1 MTFSFGHR
9 LGLAMSFG
17 GELLRAYVR
26 HPHLD
31 RAIPTFTHAS
41 PMLPDSLTHHHMTRL
56 HETHADELRSLPGVR
71 HEAEEIIPAP
81 TVRFVDSS
89 ISTKPPVVRLRRY
102 SSARSG
108 AVVRRR
114 TRPMSLSPSRP
125 GSSSRCNVLMSSR
138 YCTSLTTV
146 RADRVVCLIA
156 SFCPGTSGASVIQHT
171 IASMSWATAG

>member
-114 TRPMSLSPSRP
+114 TRPMSFSPSWP
-125 GSSSRCNVLMSSR
+125 GASSRCKVLMSSR
-138 YCTSLTTV
+138 NGTDLTPG
-146 RADRVVCLIA
+146 RAAHARCMVA
-156 SFCPGTSGASVIQHT
+156 HMCP
-171 IASMSWATAG
+171 